1 MARRPDRP
9 TGSGDRLRSE
19 VLEQMNAL
27 RDRIDPDALERVR
40 DAVRTAGPAAP
51 RPRGGTKVAD
61 TLRRLVAEKKDDP
74 DFLGRL
80 RHVFAEYR
88 RSDSDD

>member
-1 MARRPDRP
+1 MAQRPHRP

-40 DAVRTAGPAAP
+40 DAVRAAGPATP
-51 RPRGGTKVAD
+51 SVGGQPKVAD

-80 RHVFAEYR
+80 QHVFAEYR
-88 RSDSDD
+88 RSDRDD